1 MIRTV
6 TLNDAQAIADIYNEY
21 IVHTCITFET
31 APVSPA
37 EMADRIRTIS
47 STYPYFVYEADGEM
61 LGYCYAHGWK
71 EKQAYRQTAETT
83 VYVKKGHT
91 GKGIGQALMQ
101 QLIDVSQK
109 AGLHVLIACIT
120 YPNEASVRLHEKLG
134 FKQVSRFNEVGRK
147 FGQWLDIYDFQLVL
161 SE

>member
-47 STYPYFVYEADGEM
+47 STYPYFVYEADREM

-101 QLIDVSQK
+101 QLID
-109 AGLHVLIACIT
+109 
-120 YPNEASVRLHEKLG
+120 AS
-134 FKQVSRFNEVGRK
+134 
-147 FGQWLDIYDFQLVL
+147 
-161 SE
+161 

>member
-1 MIRTV
+1 
-6 TLNDAQAIADIYNEY
+6 
-21 IVHTCITFET
+21 
-31 APVSPA
+31 
-37 EMADRIRTIS
+37 
-47 STYPYFVYEADGEM
+47 M

-71 EKQAYRQTAETT
+71 KKQAYRQTAETT

-101 QLIDVSQK
+101 QLIDASQK

-120 YPNEASVRLHEKLG
+120 YPNESSVRLHEKLG

-161 SE
+161 SA

>member
-83 VYVKKGHT
+83 VYVKKG
-91 GKGIGQALMQ
+91 
-101 QLIDVSQK
+101 
-109 AGLHVLIACIT
+109 LHVLIACIT